1 MCKNRIFSPSIIT
14 LLAVFFCLV
23 AVRVEKAAQQEPQS
37 DKSAN
42 KASNPKTSGPQ
53 SSGSQTSDSQSSAPQ
68 SSAPQSSGGGAPA
81 KWQIIL
87 PKKPQSAGP
96 QSPGAGAQEQKQEQ
110 KQESKPTPAPQAPG
124 KQSPIQQLRS
134 QLSDKE
140 DQDRVRIG
148 TELVSLPVTVTDAY
162 NRLVTGLDKR
172 HFEVYEDKVKQE
184 ISFFSDDDSPVNMGI
199 IFDVSGSMKGKLERA
214 RDALRAFIQTSHSDD
229 DFFLVGF
236 NQRANLLAEFT
247 DGETLIN
254 KLTLVDPKGQTA
266 LYDAAYLG
274 IEKVKQGRH
283 NRHAMLLISD
293 GQDNSSRYTYSELR
307 KLLKEAGVQIYC
319 IGIVE
324 LGGGSGGTLDLQ
336 GQSILEEIAQVT
348 GGKAFFPRS
357 AAELEDATTRIALE
371 LRHQYSIGYNPTN
384 VKRDGQW
391 HKIKVSVKGP
401 KGLSNLKVQHKE
413 GYYAVAGK
421 SER

>member
-1 MCKNRIFSPSIIT
+1 MCKNRIFSPPIIF
-14 LLAVFFCLV
+14 LLAVFFCLI
-23 AVRVEKAAQQEPQS
+23 AVRVQQAAQQGPQP

-42 KASNPKTSGPQ
+42 KESNSQPSGPQSPGPQSSGDVAPARWPIFLPRKSQPSGPQ
-53 SSGSQTSDSQSSAPQ
+53 SSG
-68 SSAPQSSGGGAPA
+68 G
-81 KWQIIL
+81 
-87 PKKPQSAGP
+87 
-96 QSPGAGAQEQKQEQ
+96 GAQEQKQEQ
-110 KQESKPTPAPQAPG
+110 KQESKTTSTPPTPPAPE
-124 KQSPIQQLRS
+124 KQSPLQPLRPQTS
-134 QLSDKE
+134 NQAG
-140 DQDRVRIG
+140 QDPPFVER
-148 TELVSLPVTVTDAY
+148 TDLVSLPVTVTDAY
-162 NRLVTGLDKR
+162 NRLVTGLDR
-172 HFEVYEDKVKQE
+172 QHFEIYEDKVKQE
-184 ISFFSDDDSPVNMGI
+184 ISFFSDDDAPVNLGI
-199 IFDVSGSMKGKLERA
+199 VFDVSGSMKGKLDRA
-214 RDALRAFIQTSHSDD
+214 RDALKAFIQTSHSDD

-247 DGETLIN
+247 DGDALAN

-283 NRHAMLLISD
+283 SRNAILLISD
-293 GQDNSSRYTYSELR
+293 GQDNSSRYTYGELR

-324 LGGGSGGTLDLQ
+324 IGGGAGGTLDMQ
-336 GQSILEEIAQVT
+336 GQAILEEIAQTT

-357 AAELEDATTRIALE
+357 SAELEDATTRIALE

-391 HKIKVSVKGP
+391 HKIKVNVKGP

-421 SER
+421 GDR

>member
-1 MCKNRIFSPSIIT
+1 
-14 LLAVFFCLV
+14 
-23 AVRVEKAAQQEPQS
+23 
-37 DKSAN
+37 
-42 KASNPKTSGPQ
+42 
-53 SSGSQTSDSQSSAPQ
+53 
-68 SSAPQSSGGGAPA
+68 
-81 KWQIIL
+81 
-87 PKKPQSAGP
+87 
-96 QSPGAGAQEQKQEQ
+96 
-110 KQESKPTPAPQAPG
+110 
-124 KQSPIQQLRS
+124 
-134 QLSDKE
+134 
-140 DQDRVRIG
+140 
-148 TELVSLPVTVTDAY
+148 VTDSFD
-162 NRLVTGLDKR
+162 RLVMDLGR
-172 HFEVYEDKVKQE
+172 NHFEIFEDKVKQE
-184 ISFFSDDDSPVNMGI
+184 ITHFSIDDAPVNLGI
-199 IFDVSGSMKGKLERA
+199 VFDVSGSMKGKLDRA
-214 RDALRAFIQTSHSDD
+214 RDALKAFIQTSHSDD

-247 DGETLIN
+247 DGDALAN

-283 NRHAMLLISD
+283 NRNAILLISD
-293 GQDNSSRYTYSELR
+293 GQDNSSRYTYGELR

-324 LGGGSGGTLDLQ
+324 LAGAAGGTLDMQ
-336 GQSILEEIAQVT
+336 GQAILEEIAQTT

-357 AAELEDATTRIALE
+357 SAELEDATTRIALE

-384 VKRDGQW
+384 VKKDGQW
-391 HKIKVSVKGP
+391 HKIKVNVKGP